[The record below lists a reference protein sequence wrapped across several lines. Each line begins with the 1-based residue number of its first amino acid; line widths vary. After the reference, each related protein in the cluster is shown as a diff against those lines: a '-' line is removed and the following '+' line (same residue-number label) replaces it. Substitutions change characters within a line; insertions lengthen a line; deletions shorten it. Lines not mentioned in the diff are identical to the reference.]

1 VANDTQTSK
10 EQRAQQ
16 RAEKRRA
23 DHERRVAFRAARMRQ
38 FRPTIPG
45 DLANWALLTAGALIS
60 ALGFN
65 LFLVPGNVAPGGV
78 TGLTLVVSRYLPV
91 PIPEGMLLVAL
102 HVPLLYLG
110 YRKRGGASFVIRTVY
125 VVGLTGVAID
135 LFPLILPAGGITDDP
150 LLNAI
155 YGGATAGVANA
166 LAIRG
171 YGNIGG
177 TAILARVFQKRS
189 GMPIGQIY
197 LFIDGAI
204 VLLLGFAFG
213 WERALYSLV
222 SLFISGMVTDYV
234 IEGPSIIRTVFIV
247 TDHPQDVATALQVR
261 LNTGVTAWKGKGMY
275 EGGERNVLFCT
286 VNRSEE
292 RELIRVVREVDEDGL
307 VVIGQGQTAF
317 GGTIG
322 SSDRTG

>member
-1 VANDTQTSK
+1 M
-10 EQRAQQ
+10 
-16 RAEKRRA
+16 
-23 DHERRVAFRAARMRQ
+23 FRAARIRK
-38 FRPTIPG
+38 FRPPRPVEIT
-45 DLANWALLTAGALIS
+45 NWLLLTAGALVS
-60 ALGFN
+60 ALGFD

-78 TGLTLVVSRYLPV
+78 TGLTLVASRYLPGNV
-91 PIPEGMLLVAL
+91 PEGMLLLAL
-102 HVPLLYLG
+102 NVPLLYLG
-110 YRKRGGASFVIRTVY
+110 YRKLGGANFVVRTVY
-125 VVGLTGVAID
+125 VVALMGVAID
-135 LFPLILPAGGITDDP
+135 LFPLILPTDGITDDP

-155 YGGATAGVANA
+155 YGGAMAGVANA
-166 LAIRG
+166 LVIRG

-197 LFIDGAI
+197 LFIDGFI

-222 SLFISGMVTDYV
+222 ALFISGLVTDYG
-234 IEGPSIIRTVFIV
+234 IEGPAIIRTVFIV
-247 TDHPQDVATALQVR
+247 TDHPRDVATALQLR

-275 EGGERNVLFCT
+275 KGNERDVLFCT

-292 RELIRVVREVDEDGL
+292 RELMRVVREVDENCL
-307 VVIGQGQTAF
+307 IVVGQGQTAS